1 MNNLA
6 RILLISLV
14 SIIVLSACGEKI
26 DELQNTMEVMKNLPE
41 AAEKLEETTNLA
53 EQKIQERKAKGDTLA
68 MNFKELINY
77 LPASI
82 DGFTAEEPDG
92 STTNSMGFSFSQASR
107 TFNKTVGDNQQS
119 IRIELID
126 YNASYAYL
134 SGLAYWTNLNISTE
148 NTKGFER
155 TSKTNIENAFAYEK
169 FQTDT
174 KSGGITYVLGYR
186 FILNVEGNN
195 VDNFDVI
202 KNAANKIDL
211 KKLASF

>member
-1 MNNLA
+1 MKNFE
-6 RILLISLV
+6 RIFMISLV
-14 SIIVLSACGEKI
+14 SLVILSSCGEKVEEI
-26 DELQNTMEVMKNLPE
+26 QNTMEVMKNLPE
-41 AAEKLEETTNLA
+41 AAQKMEETTNLA
-53 EQKIQERKAKGDTLA
+53 EQKIQERKVKGDTLA
-68 MNFKELINY
+68 MNFKDLIAY
-77 LPASI
+77 LPANI
-82 DGFTAEEPDG
+82 DGFTADEPDG

-107 TFNKTVGDNQQS
+107 TYTKTVGDKIQT
-119 IRIELID
+119 IKLELID

-155 TSKTNIENAFAYEK
+155 TAKTNIENVFAYEK

-174 KSGGITYVLGYR
+174 KNGSITYVLGYR
-186 FILNVEGNN
+186 FILNVEGDN

-211 KKLASF
+211 KKLAAF

>member
-1 MNNLA
+1 V
-6 RILLISLV
+6 V
-14 SIIVLSACGEKI
+14 SIFVLSSCGGKI
-26 DELQNTMEVMKNLPE
+26 DELQNTMEVLKELPE
-41 AAEKLEETTNLA
+41 VSQKMEETVNLA
-53 EQKIQERKAKGDTLA
+53 EQRINERKAKGDTLA
-68 MNFKELINY
+68 MNFKDLMVY
-77 LPASI
+77 LPESL
-82 DGFTAEEPDG
+82 DGYVSEEPEG
-92 STTNSMGFSFSQASR
+92 STTNSMGFSFSRVSR
-107 TFNKTVGDNQQS
+107 TFTKTVGEQQQS
-119 IRIELID
+119 IRMELID

-155 TSKTNIENAFAYEK
+155 TVKTDIENVFAYEK

-174 KSGGITYVLGYR
+174 KNGSITYVVGYR

-195 VDNFDVI
+195 VDNFDII